1 MVRRMK
7 SKNVE
12 CGVDTGKNLYGEYA
26 NAFRV
31 MVDGP
36 DAILDF
42 CVYSEQDNSAVVVS
56 RIRVPPNFL
65 EVVLERLQQAVTL
78 RETPSTSRI
87 YVMPE
92 LAGEN

>member
-1 MVRRMK
+1 MK

-12 CGVDTGKNLYGEYA
+12 CGVNTGDNLYGAYA

-65 EVVLERLQQAVTL
+65 EVVLERLQQALTL
-78 RETPSTSRI
+78 RETPSNSRI
-87 YVMPE
+87 YLMPE
-92 LAGEN
+92 LEGDN

>member
-1 MVRRMK
+1 MK

-12 CGVDTGKNLYGEYA
+12 CGVDSGTNLYGEYA
-26 NAFRV
+26 NAFRI

-56 RIRVPPNFL
+56 RIRVHPNFL
-65 EVVLERLQQAVTL
+65 PVVLERLQQSLTL
-78 RETPSTSRI
+78 HDTPNVGRI
-87 YVMPE
+87 YLMPE
-92 LAGEN
+92 LEGDN